1 MFMPRMIVKW
11 EPSLRPSAFT
21 LVELLV
27 VIGIIALLISILL
40 PSLQKAR
47 RSATSI
53 ACQSNMKQVYIAFV
67 MYAERNR
74 GALIP
79 NGVKNWSNPPW
90 ATTNTWDS
98 YVVEGKYLGENGSK
112 MMGCPG
118 NDRDNEYSSA
128 SVYGSPMRDPGYW
141 DTAPYY
147 PRMKT
152 KYRWEE
158 IGRSAFSTDPARF
171 AILIDSVRN
180 FPDGPGQDLAGKS
193 FFKGDGE
200 HPSQSIACRH
210 SKRANVLFV
219 DGHLEALLKS
229 ELFNYAADG
238 LHRISGTWAT
248 VLPQNIV
255 ESE

>member
-1 MFMPRMIVKW
+1 MFMPRMIVNR
-11 EPSLRPSAFT
+11 EQNQRRAGFT

-47 RSATSI
+47 RAATAV
-53 ACQSNMKQVYIAFV
+53 ACQSNMKQVYVAFV
-67 MYAERNR
+67 MYAQQNK

-79 NGVKNWSNPPW
+79 NGVKNWSGASW
-90 ATTNTWDS
+90 ATTNIWSS

-112 MMGCPG
+112 VMGCPG
-118 NDRDNEYSSA
+118 NDRDTEFSTG

-141 DTAPYY
+141 GTPGFY
-147 PRMKT
+147 PKMKT

-171 AILIDSVRN
+171 TILIDSVRN
-180 FPDGPGQDLAGKS
+180 YPDGPGQDLAGKS
-193 FFKGDGE
+193 FFKGDAE

-219 DGHLEALLKS
+219 DGHLEAMLKT
-229 ELFNYAADG
+229 ELINYAPDG

-248 VLPQNIV
+248 VLPQNVV